1 MNVTFTH
8 LTGPDAAAVVNDDF
22 TAVYTLIRAEPPY
35 DSGPLYHPDRYRD
48 RTRGQLDRPGFEVV
62 AVEDGATL
70 AGFAFGLS
78 MPPGRWWGGETTPGP
93 PEIVE
98 SSKYAVIELN
108 LRAEYRG
115 RGIGRRLLA
124 ELLKRRNEPYATL
137 LSLPE
142 AAAHDIY
149 EHWGWKVAG
158 TCRPAPDTMRADVM
172 VLDLRAP

>member
-1 MNVTFTH
+1 MNVIFTH
-8 LTGPDAAAVVNDDF
+8 LTGPDAAVVVDDDY

-35 DSGPLYHPDRYRD
+35 NSGPLYHPDRYRE
-48 RTRGQLDRPGFEVV
+48 RTGNQLDRPGFTLV

-70 AGFAFGLS
+70 AGFAFGFT
-78 MPPGRWWGGETTPGP
+78 MPAGRWWGGDTTPGP
-93 PEIVE
+93 PEVVAAD
-98 SSKYAVIELN
+98 KFAVIELN
-108 LRAEYRG
+108 LRADYRG

-124 ELLKRRNEPYATL
+124 ELLDGRPERYATL

-158 TCRPAPDTMRADVM
+158 TCRPAPDTMLADVM
-172 VLDLRAP
+172 VKEL

>member
-1 MNVTFTH
+1 MNVRFTH
-8 LTGPDAAAVVNDDF
+8 LTGPDAAAVVNDDY

-35 DSGPLYHPDRYRD
+35 NSGPLYHPDRYRD
-48 RTRGQLDRPGFEVV
+48 RTGSQLERPGFEVV
-62 AVEDGATL
+62 AVEEGEVL

-78 MPPGRWWGGETTPGP
+78 MEPGRWWGGDTTPGP
-93 PEIVE
+93 AKVVE
-98 SSKYAVIELN
+98 SAKFAVIELN
-108 LRAEYRG
+108 LRVEYRG

-124 ELLKRRNEPYATL
+124 ELLNGRDEPYATL

-158 TCRPAPDTMRADVM
+158 TCRPAPDSMLADVM
-172 VLDLRAP
+172 VLEL